1 MDPIPEHPAAS
12 NVDALTRAPD
22 ALERAPYVFLRD
34 RQHHPRLCASLTRK
48 GRPCQMFALTGEIFC
63 MNHTETA
70 DTHAAAS
77 RAARASVISRTMPS
91 GDLINTAFSFTDRA
105 SIQAVVDSTFRLI
118 LSGRLDADRAR
129 LALRACS
136 IAVQN
141 FDRSRDTISG
151 PVPQQHDW
159 FPYFEKVRS
168 LLASVDPLLARPTPA
183 DDPED
188 NPFTDPHPARIVNPE
203 S

>member
-1 MDPIPEHPAAS
+1 
-12 NVDALTRAPD
+12 
-22 ALERAPYVFLRD
+22 
-34 RQHHPRLCASLTRK
+34 
-48 GRPCQMFALTGEIFC
+48 MFALTGDDFC
-63 MNHTETA
+63 MNHNASANTV
-70 DTHAAAS
+70 AAS
-77 RAARASVISRTMPS
+77 RRATEASVVARSMPS

-105 SIQAVVDSTFRLI
+105 SIQAVIDSTFRLI
-118 LSGRLDADRAR
+118 LSGRLDSDRAR

-141 FDRSRDTISG
+141 FDRSRETLSG

-159 FPYFEKVRS
+159 FLYFEKVRS
-168 LLASVDPLLARPTPA
+168 LLASVDPLLARPTPE
-183 DDPED
+183 DPED